1 MKKIEAVIRRTR
13 FEETKDSLLKN
24 GVEWFSYMDV
34 RGAGHARNRRVYR
47 GVMYET
53 DIIERIM
60 LIIIVR
66 DELCDKALDIIMTTA
81 RTGEIGDGRVWV
93 SDIEHYY
100 SIRTGRRDEEISHKA
115 VEASD
120 DTEKE

>member
-13 FEETKDSLLKN
+13 FEDTKEALLKN

-66 DELCDKALDIIMTTA
+66 DELCDTALDIIMTTA

-100 SIRTGRRDEEISHKA
+100 SIRTGRRDEEISA
-115 VEASD
+115 NSTV
-120 DTEKE
+120 TES